1 MQYDDQM
8 VTQIK
13 NNLAKLHFGVIE
25 TKFLEVKA
33 FWHYPMRATGYP
45 ENNKNEVCLFLNQV
59 KAMGFNTIY
68 INTNFNGGTIYPSKY
83 LTQLKANHFVYDGYN
98 DYLECFI
105 SEAHNRNLRVVAW
118 SNTFVCGDGY
128 LPNHSPSKY
137 VSLDYQGK
145 NNSGNIYFYD
155 ITNPEVQEL
164 LVNVYQELATNY
176 DLDGIEYDF
185 VRYPASN
192 LYTFSGNITDSSLID
207 DFGYTESAMR
217 LFKENYQVEGN
228 IKDLILTSDEIRDKW
243 QTFKVD
249 NVTNM
254 VKMMS
259 QAIKEA
265 NPNMMIS
272 AAVMS
277 SLSGAIQTYAQD
289 FGTWIKEGY
298 VDNLDPMIY
307 SGSNAY
313 VLSRMESFIET
324 VNGDAN
330 IVIGISPDNSGGNVI
345 TISEQI
351 ELISKYVQIGFN
363 EFSCKNIFSSE
374 EIMSG
379 FMMLERE
386 YNATIYDD
394 SHTIRKK
401 YAQSMLDRITNYYQ
415 YTSIMSNSKELIKL
429 YNLLYSD
436 LIDIS
441 LVKTE
446 LNKITNETIKN
457 KLILEV
463 EYIEMILEGK

>member
-1 MQYDDQM
+1 
-8 VTQIK
+8 
-13 NNLAKLHFGVIE
+13 
-25 TKFLEVKA
+25 
-33 FWHYPMRATGYP
+33 
-45 ENNKNEVCLFLNQV
+45 
-59 KAMGFNTIY
+59 
-68 INTNFNGGTIYPSKY
+68 
-83 LTQLKANHFVYDGYN
+83 
-98 DYLECFI
+98 
-105 SEAHNRNLRVVAW
+105 
-118 SNTFVCGDGY
+118 
-128 LPNHSPSKY
+128 
-137 VSLDYQGK
+137 
-145 NNSGNIYFYD
+145 
-155 ITNPEVQEL
+155 
-164 LVNVYQELATNY
+164 
-176 DLDGIEYDF
+176 
-185 VRYPASN
+185 
-192 LYTFSGNITDSSLID
+192 
-207 DFGYTESAMR
+207 
-217 LFKENYQVEGN
+217 
-228 IKDLILTSDEIRDKW
+228 
-243 QTFKVD
+243 
-249 NVTNM
+249 
-254 VKMMS
+254 MS

-386 YNATIYDD
+386 YNATIYDA